1 MNSIAVRDLS
11 LDEEILS
18 VEIEGECDHAG
29 AEVEML
35 TYAKASWWADAHC
48 YVNDDSE
55 DLPTLVCYKCGLEEI
70 QEPEEPDYEP
80 DDDR

>member
-11 LDEEILS
+11 PYEELIS
-18 VEIEGECDHAG
+18 IEINGECDHAG

-35 TYAKASWWADAHC
+35 TYEKASWWADAHMM
-48 YVNDDSE
+48 VNDDSE
-55 DLPTLVCYKCGLEEI
+55 DLPTLVCKCGLEEI